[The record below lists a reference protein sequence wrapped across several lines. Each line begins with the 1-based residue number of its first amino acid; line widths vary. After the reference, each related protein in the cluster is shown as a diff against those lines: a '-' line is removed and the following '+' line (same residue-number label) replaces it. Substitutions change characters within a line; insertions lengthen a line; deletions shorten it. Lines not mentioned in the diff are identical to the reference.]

1 MTLSPE
7 NRIYPTPYLRNSD
20 EKHGARKGLIETECA
35 KNRHD
40 SQFRLLRSLDFKQ
53 SFQNTLWLRP
63 TLPSSNIK
71 LDLNKRIQ
79 QFHNL

>member
-1 MTLSPE
+1 MTD
-7 NRIYPTPYLRNSD
+7 SD
-20 EKHGARKGLIETECA
+20 EKQRARKGLIETECA

-40 SQFRLLRSLDFKQ
+40 SEVRLLRSLDLKQ

-63 TLPSSNIK
+63 TLLSSSIK